1 MSRATL
7 VLILPCIL
15 IAGCDARRA
24 APPERAATDEASTVT
39 AAVAPPALARP
50 AVKLDGAQSLVD
62 SATPRM
68 LIRTGDASVEVD
80 SLEPA
85 IDSLHLIARRVGGWV
100 AGTAFSGGPN
110 QLREATLQL
119 RIPADRFGDAQGS
132 LGALGRVEW
141 VNVTA
146 QDVGE
151 EYVDLTARAA
161 NAERLERRLIDL
173 LARRTGKLE
182 DVLAV
187 ERELAR
193 VREEIERY
201 EGRLRYL
208 RTHVATS
215 SLAVR
220 VHERAPVIAGHGGTG
235 LIGEAFRDA
244 WRNFL
249 HAIAGAIALS
259 GVLAPL
265 LIVAAAGWFVTRRVR
280 ARRVV

>member
-1 MSRATL
+1 MARTPM
-7 VLILPCIL
+7 VLSLPLIL
-15 IAGCDARRA
+15 IAACDARPARV
-24 APPERAATDEASTVT
+24 PERAASDEAT
-39 AAVAPPALARP
+39 ATAVAPPVAANP

-62 SATPRM
+62 SAAPRM

-80 SLEPA
+80 SLEVA
-85 IDSLHLIARRVGGWV
+85 IDSLTIIARRAGGWI
-100 AGTAFSGGPN
+100 AGTTMAGGRN

-132 LGALGRVEW
+132 LATLGRVEW
-141 VNVTA
+141 VNVAA

-161 NAERLERRLIDL
+161 NARRLESRLIEL

-220 VHERAPVIAGHGGTG
+220 VHEAAPVIAGRGSVG

-244 WRNFL
+244 WRNFVR
-249 HAIAGAIALS
+249 AVAAGIALS
-259 GVLAPL
+259 GVAMPL
-265 LIVAAAGWFVTRRVR
+265 LILAAAGWFVTRRVR
-280 ARRVV
+280 ARRAV